1 MHMRMN
7 GAIVFHIEY
16 TYIYLI
22 IYIKNIIHSLSN
34 DGHTYKP
41 HDGETSDVDRPAI
54 IIHQ

>member
-7 GAIVFHIEY
+7 GAIFHIEY

-41 HDGETSDVDRPAI
+41 HDGETLGVDRPAI